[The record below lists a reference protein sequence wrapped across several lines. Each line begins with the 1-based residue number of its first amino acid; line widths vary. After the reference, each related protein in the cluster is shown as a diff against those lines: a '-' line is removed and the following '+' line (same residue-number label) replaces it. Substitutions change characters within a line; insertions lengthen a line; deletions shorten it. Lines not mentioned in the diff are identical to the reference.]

1 MTIRV
6 IREIRGPTK
15 LKTDDK
21 CFLLN
26 TNHTNLTN
34 LASRYALATIRN
46 ETGQT

>member
-15 LKTDDK
+15 LNTDDK

-26 TNHTNLTN
+26 TNHTNRTN